1 MDLSLIAGTLVIA
14 FVLILIVIIVLV
26 KQSKSGLNRGN
37 TGNISEA
44 MGKGMGIGISIGAG
58 TGAAL
63 GAALGNIAL
72 GIAIG
77 TGIGLSLGAALGVSF
92 KRTEEESQRL
102 HKDKRPIPTDRNTK
116 LPLAIGIVVLLIGM
130 LVTGLFYLMKIN

>member
-14 FVLILIVIIVLV
+14 FVLILIVIIILV
-26 KQSKSGLNRGN
+26 KQSKSGINRGN

-44 MGKGMGIGISIGAG
+44 MGKGMGMGIAIGAG

-63 GAALGNIAL
+63 GAALDDIAL

-77 TGIGLSLGAALGVSF
+77 TGIGLSLGAALGVTF
-92 KRTEEESQRL
+92 KRNEEEDRRL
-102 HKDKRPIPTDRNTK
+102 NREKRQIETERSKN
-116 LPLAIGIVVLLIGM
+116 LPLIIGIIALL
-130 LVTGLFYLMKIN
+130 TGILFVGLILFMRMN